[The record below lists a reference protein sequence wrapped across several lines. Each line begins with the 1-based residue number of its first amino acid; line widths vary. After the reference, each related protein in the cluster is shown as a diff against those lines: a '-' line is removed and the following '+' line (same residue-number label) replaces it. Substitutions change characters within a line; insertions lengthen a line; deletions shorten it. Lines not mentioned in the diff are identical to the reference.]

1 MGPASVASRRGALCA
16 DAVVLG
22 ERMEQTRSLE
32 LTEIADSTSSLP
44 ERAQGMLQ
52 RLRGLVPFDA
62 AWLAIADPMGSS
74 YSTLASTDL
83 DDSTLQ
89 YLSGPKMARDI
100 EVTHTD
106 RGRPPLS
113 PSDLPSPAVEL
124 PTWAECFI
132 PAGFHE
138 ALGVALFDPGQRHV
152 GHLALLS
159 SSKEPPLPAT
169 RRRLQRVTP
178 VLARGSDPLRS
189 LAVAA
194 RVVKGAT
201 AGAVLCW
208 DRVTRPLP
216 GLDDDPLCADGSPVV
231 DIALSCIDDG
241 RVFASFLW
249 PRGGRH
255 APDGHFRGTVLASTE
270 EPSARVLG
278 TIVLSPVTELRGLTP
293 RELEVLGFLIDGC
306 SNQQIARALFVAPR
320 TVAAHVEH
328 ILGKLGA
335 PTRTLAAVR
344 AEREGLY
351 VPPSPS
357 LCGPVTSSPSGRA

>member
-1 MGPASVASRRGALCA
+1 
-16 DAVVLG
+16 
-22 ERMEQTRSLE
+22 MEQTRGLE
-32 LTEIADSTSSLP
+32 LAETASSTSPLA
-44 ERAQGMLQ
+44 ERAQDMLE
-52 RLRGLVPFDA
+52 RLRHLVPFDA
-62 AWLAIADPMGSS
+62 AWLAIADPMSSS

-113 PSDLPSPAVEL
+113 PSDLPYPAVEL

-138 ALGVALFDPGQRHV
+138 ALGVALFDTGQRHV

-159 SSKEPPLPAT
+159 GSKEPPPLVM
-169 RRRLQRVTP
+169 RRRLHRVTP
-178 VLARGSDPLRS
+178 VLARGTDPLRS

-208 DRVTRPLP
+208 DRITRPLP

-255 APDGHFRGTVLASTE
+255 APDGHVRVTVLAAPDE
-270 EPSARVLG
+270 QSAGLLG
-278 TIVLSPVTELRGLTP
+278 TVVLSPVSDLRGLTP
-293 RELEVLGFLIDGC
+293 RELEVLGLLIDGC
-306 SNQQIARALFVAPR
+306 SNQQIARVLVVAPR
-320 TVAAHVEH
+320 TVAAHLEH
-328 ILGKLGA
+328 ILVKLAA

-344 AEREGLY
+344 AERDGLY
-351 VPPSPS
+351 VPAMPPAPS
-357 LCGPVTSSPSGRA
+357 CRR